1 MPLMI
6 GTRFEDSIAIL
17 ELEGALSL
25 GPSLHSMRSA
35 ARDILSSPKLIGII
49 LDMQRVNSIDSS
61 GLGELTLVYSS
72 ASRRNCPMLLVGVS
86 PNLRKMLEMTHL
98 DAVLTSAEDVTSAKR
113 KIKSGSSNS
122 EPPK

>member
-25 GPSLHSMRSA
+25 GPSLRTMRSA
-35 ARDILSSPKLIGII
+35 ARDILTSPNLIGII
-49 LDMQRVNSIDSS
+49 LDVQRVSSVDSS

-72 ASRRNCPMLLVGVS
+72 ASRRNYPMLLVGVS
-86 PNLRKMLEMTHL
+86 SNLRKMLEMTHL
-98 DAVLTSAEDVTSAKR
+98 DAVLTSAEDVPSAKR
-113 KIKSGSSNS
+113 KIKSRSSNS